1 MTELAQITNQ
11 IIGLAAQVEQLQ
23 ANQEKVTTFLQQ
35 TATQTQQ
42 VERLARGTN
51 LTMEGI
57 ARKTDDSHSYLQ
69 SLEQSIKRLQE
80 TQLDTGSLSEGVHQL
95 ISDSF
100 IRLQRYMMDRY
111 PSGQPLDLGQVRTE
125 AQRDFAAALLRK
137 LGHLFDVDGVLE
149 HNTPPQ
155 SADFAHLQ
163 QQATAL
169 QGEVAML
176 ANRQEKALPLLD
188 ELRHETSLFRRI
200 VFPVAEQDK
209 RDQLAAEVVR
219 QLKSGTQDAQ
229 NQCLANQLAAYIAEV
244 NTVLNGVRELRKELL
259 SLWHDDKLADPMANG
274 ATFDFTSVTFPAT
287 AGTATQYVDEA
298 ADEEFDEEYDH
309 QQVDHFEINESELLF
324 QAERS

>member
-23 ANQEKVTTFLQQ
+23 ANQEKVTAFLQQ
-35 TATQTQQ
+35 AATQTQQ
-42 VERLARGTN
+42 VERIARGTN

-100 IRLQRYMMDRY
+100 IRLQRYMTDRY

-125 AQRDFAAALLRK
+125 AQRDLAAALLRK
-137 LGHLFDVDGVLE
+137 VGQLFDVDGAVDD
-149 HNTPPQ
+149 NTPPR
-155 SADFAHLQ
+155 SSDFVHLQ
-163 QQATAL
+163 QQASAL

-176 ANRQEKALPLLD
+176 VNRQEKALPLLD

-209 RDQLAAEVVR
+209 REQLVAEVAR
-219 QLKSGTQDAQ
+219 QLKLGAQDAQ
-229 NQCLANQLAAYIAEV
+229 NQCLANQLAAYITEV

-259 SLWHDDKLADPMANG
+259 SLWADDKLASHMTNG
-274 ATFDFTSVTFPAT
+274 ATFAFDAVTFPAA
-287 AGTATQYVDEA
+287 AGTAAHFADEV
-298 ADEEFDEEYDH
+298 ADEELDEEYDN
-309 QQVDHFEINESELLF
+309 QQVDHFEIDERELLF
-324 QAERS
+324 QVERS